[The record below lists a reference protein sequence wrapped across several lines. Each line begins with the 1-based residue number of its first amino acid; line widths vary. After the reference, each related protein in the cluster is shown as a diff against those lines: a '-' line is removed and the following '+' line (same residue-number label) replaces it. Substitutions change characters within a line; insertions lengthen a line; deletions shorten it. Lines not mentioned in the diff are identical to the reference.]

1 MRYNIN
7 NNMGEFVFFQLPKS
21 IHCNRQYKELSIEAR
36 YLYMLMYDR
45 NKLSIANNWINENGD
60 IYIFFSVESICEEMK
75 VGNKKAIKLK
85 KELIKSKLIED
96 VRQGMNKPNII
107 YVNQPSSDVENTRK
121 CENDISGS
129 AETTFWEV
137 LKGHGNNNKYNN
149 NKIINSVSSI
159 DGISIEDFYNGR
171 Y

>member
-121 CENDISGS
+121 CENHTSGS